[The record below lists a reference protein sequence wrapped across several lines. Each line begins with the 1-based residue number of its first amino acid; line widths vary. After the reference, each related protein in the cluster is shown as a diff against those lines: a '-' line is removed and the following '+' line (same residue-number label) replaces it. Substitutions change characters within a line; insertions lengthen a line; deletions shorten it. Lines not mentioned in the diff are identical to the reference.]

1 MRYFMG
7 FLVTIGLIVL
17 ILFLLLT
24 GGGKK
29 AQKSPHVLNIN
40 DYAYSD
46 TAVAEMIVDGPLKSD
61 QDHTEIKIDVSKL
74 NITMTVYQG
83 YDQTVLRSQSF
94 ENNDRAF
101 AVFIHALRHAN
112 FDKGTNDRALQ
123 DERGY
128 CPTGNR
134 TIYSLSNG
142 EGQLMRYWLTTCGQ
156 GTFKG
161 SNGTVSYL
169 FKQQVPSTDYQNL
182 LKGLNFSF

>member
-1 MRYFMG
+1 MRYFIG

-29 AQKSPHVLNIN
+29 DQKAPHIFRVD

-46 TAVAEMIVDGPLKSD
+46 TAVAEMIVDGALNADP
-61 QDHTEIKIDVSKL
+61 DHNEIKIDVSKTT
-74 NITMTVYQG
+74 ISVTVYQG
-83 YDQTVLRSQSF
+83 YNQTVLNTQSF

-101 AVFIHALRHAN
+101 AVFMHALQHAN
-112 FDKGTNDRALQ
+112 FDKGNNSKALQ

-128 CPTGNR
+128 CPAGTR
-134 TIYSLSNG
+134 TIYSLSTG
-142 EGQLMRYWLTTCGQ
+142 EGQLMRYWQSSCGQ

-161 SNGTVSYL
+161 NSSTVSYL
-169 FKQQVPSTDYQNL
+169 FKQQVPSADFSNL
-182 LKGLNFSF
+182 TKNLKLAF